1 MICSAIRPSAFN
13 LRIEAALGR
22 CIGLESPACGRK
34 MIGGP
39 AQKVPNF
46 QMGSIGKKVTRIVAI
61 THLMVLLKFG

>member
-1 MICSAIRPSAFN
+1 MN
-13 LRIEAALGR
+13 LQ
-22 CIGLESPACGRK
+22 
-34 MIGGP
+34 MVGGP